1 MIEAQRFIYH
11 LSIQIVEFISVIFQ
25 ITDNKAV
32 NQTHNTLNQLLHGSI
47 IRCHL
52 QMPRT
57 LHLCLCDIT
66 QKDHGIF

>member
-1 MIEAQRFIYH
+1 MIKSQRFIYH

-32 NQTHNTLNQLLHGSI
+32 NQTHYALDQLLHGSI
-47 IRCHL
+47 ICCHL
-52 QMPRT
+52 QMPCA
-57 LHLCLCDIT
+57 LYLCLCDIT